1 MSHYLTSL
9 IMCLLLSLSLPY
21 ASAAENSQ
29 SQQHT
34 ILIMGDSISAGYGID
49 KAQGWVSL
57 LKTRLSSLNTKT
69 QYKIVNSSISG
80 ETTSGGANRI
90 KSLLKQHKPMIVVL
104 ELGGND
110 GLRGSSIK
118 LLEQNLSFMINES
131 KNVDAHILLL
141 GMQIPPNYGQTYSRL
156 FKDMYPKIAREHN
169 ITLLPFLLEGIAGQP
184 EMMQADGIHPTTSAQ
199 PIMMEAVWSQLKTW
213 IH

>member
-21 ASAAENSQ
+21 ASAAENSP
-29 SQQHT
+29 SQQQT

-57 LKTRLSSLNTKT
+57 LKTKLSSLNTKI

-90 KSLLKQHKPMIVVL
+90 RSLLEQHNPNVVVL

-118 LLEQNLSFMINES
+118 LMKQNFAFMINES
-131 KNVDAHILLL
+131 KKVDANILLL
-141 GMQIPPNYGQTYSRL
+141 GMQIPPNYGLTYSNL
-156 FKDMYPKIAREHN
+156 FKDMFPKIASEHN

-184 EMMQADGIHPTTSAQ
+184 EMMQADGIHPTATAQ
-199 PIMMEAVWSQLKTW
+199 SIMMEAVWSQLKNW
-213 IH
+213 IN

>member
-1 MSHYLTSL
+1 
-9 IMCLLLSLSLPY
+9 MCLLLSLSLPH

-34 ILIMGDSISAGYGID
+34 LLIMGDSISAGYGID

-57 LKTRLSSLNTKT
+57 LKTRLSSLNTKI

-118 LLEQNLSFMINES
+118 LLKQNLSFMINES
-131 KNVDAHILLL
+131 KSVGAHILLL
-141 GMQIPPNYGQTYSRL
+141 GMQIPPNYGQAYSRL
-156 FKDMYPKIAREHN
+156 FKEMYPNIAREHN
-169 ITLLPFLLEGIAGQP
+169 ITLLPFLLEGIAGQS
-184 EMMQADGIHPTTSAQ
+184 EMMQADGIHPTASAQ
-199 PIMMEAVWSQLKTW
+199 PIMMEAVWSQLKAW